1 MLYVELR
8 KSRYRRS
15 AWDAAA
21 GFLVKARRHLALRKL
36 IRRTRWRNL
45 ARQAGI
51 SK

>member
-1 MLYVELR
+1 MLHVELR

-36 IRRTRWRNL
+36 IRRTRRRNVG
-45 ARQAGI
+45 QQSGI
-51 SK
+51 PK